1 MKSADAASGP
11 TPQDV
16 ARQLELLAAVARRTG
31 NAVIVTDSQ
40 QRIEWVNDGFVRLTG
55 YSSED
60 VVGRVPRDVLQGPDS
75 DPVARAHMAAAIR
88 AQQPFDAEI
97 LNYGKGGHQYW
108 VRIEAEP
115 TWDASGG
122 LTGYIAVETDITE
135 RRITA
140 SRERL
145 TRGIGEQLL
154 SCESI
159 EGAAR
164 IVVDGLVR
172 TYDIRAASVWTV
184 QPGRPLLRFVAGAVS
199 SPDYTDWLE
208 ATSTR
213 SFARG
218 TDWVVGVGAPGVAW
232 GTAAPCRKTDFWEQ
246 DQHGQYSRR
255 AQAARKA
262 GIRTVCAVPVLG
274 PDGVL
279 AVIEFGGSHA
289 YPGHERLPALL
300 EQVAQQ
306 FGAFVA
312 QHQSRRAFEVLF
324 QHSPDA
330 LLVVDASGLIT
341 AANTRANTLFGPIAG
356 LNLWQQI
363 EEGLGLLTL
372 LAEDA
377 PDVVYERLARRV
389 DGSTFGAELTV
400 SRAVGTGAP
409 QNIVSVRDLTERRR
423 AEEALRRSLAEK
435 VTLVQEVHH
444 RVKNNLQVLSS
455 LISLQAAGVEDAT
468 VQSML
473 RDTENRI
480 QSMALVHQQ
489 LYGHADLSRIGFDAY
504 AQSLCGALRNSLA
517 PSAELRMHTLPVE
530 IPIERA
536 VPAGLILNELV
547 TNAFKYGSRPD
558 GSCYVRVDVEPL
570 DDGFAFT
577 VSDQGKGLG
586 APEGRKVSMGT
597 TLILALVRQLRARRI
612 VGEGPGTSIR
622 IEVREDGGR

>member
-55 YSSED
+55 YSSAD

-88 AQQPFDAEI
+88 SEQPFDAEI
-97 LNYGKGGHQYW
+97 LNYGKDGHQYW

-115 TWDASGG
+115 TRDAAGSV
-122 LTGYIAVETDITE
+122 TGYIAVETDITE

-208 ATSTR
+208 ATSAR

-356 LNLWQQI
+356 FNLWQQI
-363 EEGLGLLTL
+363 EDGLGLLTL

-455 LISLQAAGVEDAT
+455 LISLQASGVEDAT

-489 LYGHADLSRIGFDAY
+489 LYGHADLSRIGFDTY

-517 PSAELRMHTLPVE
+517 PSAELRMHTQPVE

-547 TNAFKYGSRPD
+547 TNAFKYSSRPD

-570 DDGFAFT
+570 GDGFAFT

-597 TLILALVRQLRARRI
+597 TLINALVRQLRARRT

>member
-55 YSSED
+55 YSSDE
-60 VVGRVPRDVLQGPDS
+60 VVGRFPSEVLQGPDS

-97 LNYGKGGHQYW
+97 LNYGKDGHQYW

-115 TWDASGG
+115 TRDAAGSV
-122 LTGYIAVETDITE
+122 TGYIAVETDITE

-184 QPGRPLLRFVAGAVS
+184 QPGRPVLRFVAGAVS

-213 SFARG
+213 TFARG

-341 AANTRANTLFGPIAG
+341 AANTRANTLFGPVAG
-356 LNLWQQI
+356 LNLWEQI

-489 LYGHADLSRIGFDAY
+489 LYGHADLSRIGFDTY

-570 DDGFAFT
+570 EDGFAFT

>member
-1 MKSADAASGP
+1 M
-11 TPQDV
+11 
-16 ARQLELLAAVARRTG
+16 
-31 NAVIVTDSQ
+31 
-40 QRIEWVNDGFVRLTG
+40 
-55 YSSED
+55 
-60 VVGRVPRDVLQGPDS
+60 
-75 DPVARAHMAAAIR
+75 
-88 AQQPFDAEI
+88 
-97 LNYGKGGHQYW
+97 
-108 VRIEAEP
+108 RIEAEP
-115 TWDASGG
+115 TRDAAGSV
-122 LTGYIAVETDITE
+122 TGYIAVETDITE

-356 LNLWQQI
+356 FNLWQQI
-363 EEGLGLLTL
+363 EDGLGLLTL

-455 LISLQAAGVEDAT
+455 LISLQASGVEDAT

>member
-55 YSSED
+55 YSSAN

-88 AQQPFDAEI
+88 AEQPFDAEI
-97 LNYGKGGHQYW
+97 LNYGKDGHQYW

-115 TWDASGG
+115 TRDAAGSV
-122 LTGYIAVETDITE
+122 TGYIAVETDITE

-208 ATSTR
+208 ATSAR

-255 AQAARKA
+255 AQAARLA

-489 LYGHADLSRIGFDAY
+489 LYGHADLSRIGFDTY

-517 PSAELRMHTLPVE
+517 PSAELRMHTQPVE

-570 DDGFAFT
+570 GDGFAFT

-597 TLILALVRQLRARRI
+597 TLINALVRQLRARRI

-622 IEVREDGGR
+622 IEVREEGGR

>member
-11 TPQDV
+11 NPQDV
-16 ARQLELLAAVARRTG
+16 RRQLELLAAVARRTG
-31 NAVIVTDSQ
+31 NAVIVTDAQ
-40 QRIEWVNDGFVRLTG
+40 QHIEWVNDGFTRLTG
-55 YSSED
+55 YSSDE

-75 DPVARAHMAAAIR
+75 DPAARAHMAAAIL

-97 LNYGKGGHQYW
+97 LNYGKDGHQYW

-115 TWDASGG
+115 TWDASGL
-122 LTGYIAVETDITE
+122 LTGYIAIQTDITE
-135 RRITA
+135 RRIA
-140 SRERL
+140 AARELL

-154 SCESI
+154 ACASI

-164 IVVDGLVR
+164 SVVDGLVR
-172 TYDIRAASVWTV
+172 TYDIRAASIWTV
-184 QPGRPLLRFVAGAVS
+184 EPGRTRLHFVAGAVS
-199 SPDYTDWLE
+199 SPDYADWLE
-208 ATSTR
+208 TTSTR
-213 SFARG
+213 SFEIG
-218 TDWVVGVGAPGVAW
+218 TEWIVGVGAPGVAW
-232 GTAAPCRKTDFWEQ
+232 GTAAPCQKTDFWERTR
-246 DQHGQYSRR
+246 DGQYSRR
-255 AQAARKA
+255 ALAARQA

-279 AVIEFGGSHA
+279 AVIEFGGSHV

-306 FGAFVA
+306 FGAFVR

-324 QHSPDA
+324 DHSPDA
-330 LLVVDASGLIT
+330 LLVVDAAGLIT
-341 AANTRANTLFGPIAG
+341 AANARANTLFGTITG
-356 LNLWQQI
+356 LSLGEQI
-363 EEGLGLLTL
+363 EDGLTLLTL
-372 LAEDA
+372 LGEDA

-389 DGSTFGAELTV
+389 DGATFGAELAV
-400 SRAVGTGAP
+400 SRATGTGTA

-423 AEEALRRSLAEK
+423 AEEDLRSSLAEK

-455 LISLQAAGVEDAT
+455 LISLQASGVEDPT

-547 TNAFKYGSRPD
+547 TNAFKYGARPD
-558 GSCYVRVDVEPL
+558 GSGYVCVEVEPFG
-570 DDGFAFT
+570 DGFAFT

-586 APEGRKVSMGT
+586 AAEGRKVSMGT
-597 TLILALVRQLRARRI
+597 TLINALVRQLRARRI
-612 VGEGPGTSIR
+612 VGDGPGTSIR
-622 IEVREDGGR
+622 IEVLEDGGR

>member
-40 QRIEWVNDGFVRLTG
+40 QRIEWVNDEFCLLTG

-60 VVGRVPRDVLQGPDS
+60 AVGRVPRDVLQGPDS

-97 LNYGKGGHQYW
+97 LNYGKDGHQYW

-115 TWDASGG
+115 TRDAAGSV
-122 LTGYIAVETDITE
+122 TGYIAVETDITE

-172 TYDIRAASVWTV
+172 AYDIRAASVWTV
-184 QPGRPLLRFVAGAVS
+184 QPGRPVLRFVAGAVS

-213 SFARG
+213 TFARG

-246 DQHGQYSRR
+246 DQHGWYSRR

-262 GIRTVCAVPVLG
+262 GIRIVCAVPVLG

-312 QHQSRRAFEVLF
+312 KHQSRRAFEVLF

-341 AANTRANTLFGPIAG
+341 AANTRANTLFGPVAG
-356 LNLWQQI
+356 LNLWEQI

-489 LYGHADLSRIGFDAY
+489 LYGHADLSRIGFDTY

-517 PSAELRMHTLPVE
+517 PSAELRMHTLPVD

-570 DDGFAFT
+570 EDGFAFT

-597 TLILALVRQLRARRI
+597 TLVLALVRQLRARRI

>member
-1 MKSADAASGP
+1 MKSPDAASGP

-88 AQQPFDAEI
+88 AEQPFDAEI
-97 LNYGKGGHQYW
+97 LNYGKDGHQYW

-115 TWDASGG
+115 TRDASGSV
-122 LTGYIAVETDITE
+122 TGYIAVETDITE

-184 QPGRPLLRFVAGAVS
+184 QPGHPVLRFVAGAVS

-213 SFARG
+213 TFARG

-324 QHSPDA
+324 KHSPDA

-341 AANTRANTLFGPIAG
+341 AANTRANTLFGPVAG
-356 LNLWQQI
+356 LNLWEQI

-517 PSAELRMHTLPVE
+517 PSAELRMQTQPVE

-586 APEGRKVSMGT
+586 ALEGRKVSMGT
-597 TLILALVRQLRARRI
+597 TLINALVRQLRARRI

>member
-1 MKSADAASGP
+1 M
-11 TPQDV
+11 
-16 ARQLELLAAVARRTG
+16 
-31 NAVIVTDSQ
+31 
-40 QRIEWVNDGFVRLTG
+40 
-55 YSSED
+55 
-60 VVGRVPRDVLQGPDS
+60 
-75 DPVARAHMAAAIR
+75 
-88 AQQPFDAEI
+88 
-97 LNYGKGGHQYW
+97 
-108 VRIEAEP
+108 
-115 TWDASGG
+115 
-122 LTGYIAVETDITE
+122 
-135 RRITA
+135 
-140 SRERL
+140 
-145 TRGIGEQLL
+145 
-154 SCESI
+154 
-159 EGAAR
+159 
-164 IVVDGLVR
+164 R

-184 QPGRPLLRFVAGAVS
+184 QPGHPVLRFVAGAVS

-213 SFARG
+213 TFARG

-324 QHSPDA
+324 KHSPDA

-341 AANTRANTLFGPIAG
+341 AANTRANTLFGPVAG
-356 LNLWQQI
+356 LNLWEQI

-517 PSAELRMHTLPVE
+517 PSAELRMQTQPVE

-586 APEGRKVSMGT
+586 ALEGRKVSMGT
-597 TLILALVRQLRARRI
+597 TLINALVRQLRARRI

>member
-55 YSSED
+55 YSSDE

-97 LNYGKGGHQYW
+97 LNYGKDGHQYW

-115 TWDASGG
+115 TRDAAGSV
-122 LTGYIAVETDITE
+122 TGYIAVETDITE

-184 QPGRPLLRFVAGAVS
+184 QPGRPVLRFVAGAVS

-213 SFARG
+213 TFARG

-341 AANTRANTLFGPIAG
+341 AANTRANTLFGPVAG
-356 LNLWQQI
+356 LNLWEQI

-489 LYGHADLSRIGFDAY
+489 LYGHADLSRIGFDTY

-570 DDGFAFT
+570 EDGFAFT